1 MEKRLSML
9 KEIQALEFF
18 AIELNLFLDTHPGD
32 RAALR
37 DFYAIREKLFE
48 DVKRYEE
55 MYGPLTVFGNAPAQC
70 PWPWIE
76 DPWPWEIEY
85 K

>member
-37 DFYAIREKLFE
+37 DFDAIREKHF
-48 DVKRYEE
+48 DADKRYEE
-55 MYGPLTVFGNAPAQC
+55 VYGQLTVFGNAPA
-70 PWPWIE
+70 P
-76 DPWPWEIEY
+76 
-85 K
+85 

>member
-37 DFYAIREKLFE
+37 DFYAIREKTL
-48 DVKRYEE
+48 
-55 MYGPLTVFGNAPAQC
+55 
-70 PWPWIE
+70 
-76 DPWPWEIEY
+76 
-85 K
+85 